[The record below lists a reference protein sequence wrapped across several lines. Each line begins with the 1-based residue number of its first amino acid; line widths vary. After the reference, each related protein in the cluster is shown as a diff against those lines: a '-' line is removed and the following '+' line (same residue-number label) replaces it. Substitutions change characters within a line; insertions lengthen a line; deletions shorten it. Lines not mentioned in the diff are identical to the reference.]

1 MFPAGITERLL
12 LRPLEIGD
20 AAQIQEVF
28 PQWEIVRYLLNV
40 VPWPYPA
47 DGAHEHLSKEA
58 LPAIEREEQCVLTLR
73 VKTAPDRVIGVLN
86 LRKGDEDNCGFWLVP
101 SCQRED

>member
-1 MFPAGITERLL
+1 MSFRG
-12 LRPLEIGD
+12 
-20 AAQIQEVF
+20 
-28 PQWEIVRYLLNV
+28 
-40 VPWPYPA
+40 PYPA
-47 DGAHEHLSKEA
+47 EVAPTNISSKVA
-58 LPAIEREEQCVLTLR
+58 LPAIEREEQWVLTLR